1 MNETRDLI
9 IGIDFG
15 KEYSQI
21 CYYDRKAEEPRSL
34 PVKVGSSQFE
44 MPTCLCLRPDRKTY
58 CAGLEAEYF
67 AREKG
72 GFLAGN
78 LYEIS
83 AQNGPVGVGGEK
95 KEAWELLAHYL
106 HEMLK
111 LTGIAEVEKN
121 IRSLSIAM
129 DSLNAVQ
136 VENLQR
142 ACRELGIPEERTI
155 LLDYEESFYYYVMT
169 QKIETW
175 NRSVG
180 WYSFEQQKV
189 SFRRMSMNSGTRPV
203 LVHLEEPVTT
213 TLSAKVEERDAE
225 FYTFIKNTLGKELYS
240 SIQINGEGFDQ
251 EWAQK
256 SVKLLCYQ
264 RRKVFYGNNLFARG
278 ACSAGAERVINHDLK
293 DYRYMSS
300 SLVLSDVGMELR
312 VMGAP
317 AYYPLIESGRNWY
330 ESNAYVELILDGTKE
345 LVFIVDTM
353 GEAKKK
359 RIAMALP
366 GLPERPER
374 TTRLGVNLQYTSQDE
389 CRVTVKDLGFG
400 EMFPSSGKE
409 WTETTRWQ
417 EETK

>member
-83 AQNGPVGVGGEK
+83 AQNGPVAVGGEK

-189 SFRRMSMNSGTRPV
+189 SFRRMPMNSGTRPV

-251 EWAQK
+251 EWAVK

-264 RRKVFYGNNLFARG
+264 KRKVFFGNNLFAAG
-278 ACSAGAERVINHDLK
+278 ACGAGAEKLINKRLK
-293 DYRYMSS
+293 GYRYLGS
-300 SLVLSDVGMELR
+300 SLVLKDVGMEMR

-317 AYYPLIESGRNWY
+317 AYYPLLEAGNNWY
-330 ESNAYVELILDGTKE
+330 ESRACCQLILDNTEE
-345 LVFIVDTM
+345 LVFVVGTM
-353 GEAKKK
+353 GETEKK
-359 RIAMALP
+359 RMGMLLT
-366 GLPERPER
+366 GLPKRPNK
-374 TTRLGVNLQYTSQDE
+374 TTRLLLKLQYISRKE
-389 CRVTVKDLGFG
+389 CRITVKDLGFG
-400 EMFPSSGKE
+400 EMFPSSGKK
-409 WTETTRWQ
+409 W
-417 EETK
+417 EEIVQW

>member
-15 KEYSQI
+15 QEYSQI

-34 PVKVGSSQFE
+34 PVKVGSSQVE
-44 MPTCLCLRPDRKTY
+44 MPTCLCLRSDQKTW

-72 GFLAGN
+72 GFLAGD

-83 AQNGPVGVGGEK
+83 AKDTSVTIAGEK
-95 KEAWELLAHYL
+95 LEPWEILAHFL
-106 HEMLK
+106 HEMLR
-111 LTGIAEVEKN
+111 LLGIADVEKN
-121 IRSLSIAM
+121 IRSLSVAM
-129 DSLNAVQ
+129 ETLNTVQ
-136 VENLQR
+136 VENLQK
-142 ACRELGIPEERTI
+142 ACRELGIPESNTI

-180 WYSFEQQKV
+180 WYSFENEEV

-203 LVHLEEPVTT
+203 LVRLEVPVRTV
-213 TLSAKVEERDAE
+213 LSKNPEERDAE
-225 FYTFIKNTLGKELYS
+225 FYTFIKDTLGKELYS

-278 ACSAGAERVINHDLK
+278 ACGVGAERFLNHDLK
-293 DYRYMSS
+293 DYCYMSS
-300 SLVLSDVGMELR
+300 SLVLSDVGMEMR
-312 VMGAP
+312 VMGTP
-317 AYYPLIESGRNWY
+317 AYYQLIESGRNWY
-330 ESNAYVELILDGTKE
+330 ESNAYVELILDDTKE

-366 GLPERPER
+366 GLPERPAR
-374 TTRLGVNLQYTSQDE
+374 TTRLGVSLQYTSQTE
-389 CRVTVKDLGFG
+389 CQVLVKDLGFG
-400 EMFPSSGKE
+400 EMFPSSGMEWKE
-409 WTETTRWQ
+409 MTRWQ
-417 EETK
+417 EES

>member
-1 MNETRDLI
+1 MDKIKAAVIYLASGNSKRFGQENKLLQMIGTKPMYRYGLDRLIDLCKDHEGFEI
-9 IGIDFG
+9 IVVTQYQEIMKQTQYEPITTVFCPESKYGI
-15 KEYSQI
+15 SWSI
-21 CYYDRKAEEPRSL
+21 KA
-34 PVKVGSSQFE
+34 
-44 MPTCLCLRPDRKTY
+44 
-58 CAGLEAEYF
+58 
-67 AREKG
+67 
-72 GFLAGN
+72 
-78 LYEIS
+78 
-83 AQNGPVGVGGEK
+83 
-95 KEAWELLAHYL
+95 
-106 HEMLK
+106 
-111 LTGIAEVEKN
+111 GIKA
-121 IRSLSIAM
+121 
-129 DSLNAVQ
+129 
-136 VENLQR
+136 
-142 ACRELGIPEERTI
+142 
-155 LLDYEESFYYYVMT
+155 
-169 QKIETW
+169 
-175 NRSVG
+175 
-180 WYSFEQQKV
+180 
-189 SFRRMSMNSGTRPV
+189 
-203 LVHLEEPVTT
+203 
-213 TLSAKVEERDAE
+213 AKDAE

>member
-83 AQNGPVGVGGEK
+83 AQNGPVAVGGEK

-180 WYSFEQQKV
+180 WDSFEQQKG

-264 RRKVFYGNNLFARG
+264 KRKVFYGNNLFAKG
-278 ACSAGAERVINHDLK
+278 ACAAGAERFLTRK
-293 DYRYMSS
+293 LRDYRYLSS
-300 SLVLSDVGMELR
+300 SLVLKDVGMDMR
-312 VMGAP
+312 VMGAQ
-317 AYYPLIESGRNWY
+317 AYYPLIEAGRNWY
-330 ESNAYVELILDGTKE
+330 ECRAECELILDGTDE
-345 LVFIVDTM
+345 LIFVASAM
-353 GEAKKK
+353 GESEKKYIGM
-359 RIAMALP
+359 RLP
-366 GLPERPER
+366 GLPKRPNK
-374 TTRLGVNLQYTSQDE
+374 TTRLDVKLQYISQDE
-389 CRVTVKDLGFG
+389 CEIMVTDLGFG
-400 EMFPSSGKE
+400 EMFPSSGKV
-409 WTETTRWQ
+409 WKETTRW
-417 EETK
+417 

>member
-1 MNETRDLI
+1 
-9 IGIDFG
+9 
-15 KEYSQI
+15 
-21 CYYDRKAEEPRSL
+21 
-34 PVKVGSSQFE
+34 
-44 MPTCLCLRPDRKTY
+44 
-58 CAGLEAEYF
+58 
-67 AREKG
+67 
-72 GFLAGN
+72 
-78 LYEIS
+78 
-83 AQNGPVGVGGEK
+83 
-95 KEAWELLAHYL
+95 
-106 HEMLK
+106 
-111 LTGIAEVEKN
+111 
-121 IRSLSIAM
+121 
-129 DSLNAVQ
+129 
-136 VENLQR
+136 
-142 ACRELGIPEERTI
+142 
-155 LLDYEESFYYYVMT
+155 
-169 QKIETW
+169 
-175 NRSVG
+175 
-180 WYSFEQQKV
+180 
-189 SFRRMSMNSGTRPV
+189 MNSGTRPV

-300 SLVLSDVGMELR
+300 SLVLSDVGIELR

-374 TTRLGVNLQYTSQDE
+374 TYNDGESGCECSGEGGCPSFVGEDRPFGKPGQPLLGGRTE
-389 CRVTVKDLGFG
+389 KTERG
-400 EMFPSSGKE
+400 EAILIFV
-409 WTETTRWQ
+409 
-417 EETK
+417 

>member
-1 MNETRDLI
+1 
-9 IGIDFG
+9 
-15 KEYSQI
+15 
-21 CYYDRKAEEPRSL
+21 
-34 PVKVGSSQFE
+34 
-44 MPTCLCLRPDRKTY
+44 
-58 CAGLEAEYF
+58 
-67 AREKG
+67 
-72 GFLAGN
+72 
-78 LYEIS
+78 
-83 AQNGPVGVGGEK
+83 
-95 KEAWELLAHYL
+95 
-106 HEMLK
+106 
-111 LTGIAEVEKN
+111 
-121 IRSLSIAM
+121 
-129 DSLNAVQ
+129 
-136 VENLQR
+136 
-142 ACRELGIPEERTI
+142 
-155 LLDYEESFYYYVMT
+155 
-169 QKIETW
+169 
-175 NRSVG
+175 
-180 WYSFEQQKV
+180 
-189 SFRRMSMNSGTRPV
+189 MSMNSGTRPV

-300 SLVLSDVGMELR
+300 SLVLSDV
-312 VMGAP
+312 
-317 AYYPLIESGRNWY
+317 
-330 ESNAYVELILDGTKE
+330 TKE

>member
-1 MNETRDLI
+1 
-9 IGIDFG
+9 
-15 KEYSQI
+15 
-21 CYYDRKAEEPRSL
+21 
-34 PVKVGSSQFE
+34 
-44 MPTCLCLRPDRKTY
+44 
-58 CAGLEAEYF
+58 
-67 AREKG
+67 
-72 GFLAGN
+72 
-78 LYEIS
+78 
-83 AQNGPVGVGGEK
+83 
-95 KEAWELLAHYL
+95 
-106 HEMLK
+106 
-111 LTGIAEVEKN
+111 
-121 IRSLSIAM
+121 
-129 DSLNAVQ
+129 
-136 VENLQR
+136 
-142 ACRELGIPEERTI
+142 
-155 LLDYEESFYYYVMT
+155 
-169 QKIETW
+169 
-175 NRSVG
+175 
-180 WYSFEQQKV
+180 
-189 SFRRMSMNSGTRPV
+189 
-203 LVHLEEPVTT
+203 
-213 TLSAKVEERDAE
+213 
-225 FYTFIKNTLGKELYS
+225 
-240 SIQINGEGFDQ
+240 
-251 EWAQK
+251 
-256 SVKLLCYQ
+256 VKLLCYQ

>member
-1 MNETRDLI
+1 
-9 IGIDFG
+9 
-15 KEYSQI
+15 
-21 CYYDRKAEEPRSL
+21 
-34 PVKVGSSQFE
+34 
-44 MPTCLCLRPDRKTY
+44 
-58 CAGLEAEYF
+58 
-67 AREKG
+67 
-72 GFLAGN
+72 
-78 LYEIS
+78 
-83 AQNGPVGVGGEK
+83 
-95 KEAWELLAHYL
+95 
-106 HEMLK
+106 
-111 LTGIAEVEKN
+111 
-121 IRSLSIAM
+121 
-129 DSLNAVQ
+129 
-136 VENLQR
+136 
-142 ACRELGIPEERTI
+142 
-155 LLDYEESFYYYVMT
+155 MT

-330 ESNAYVELILDGTKE
+330 ETGMKVCRADPGWNEGTCFYCRYNGRGKKE
-345 LVFIVDTM
+345 TDRNGIAGAA
-353 GEAKKK
+353 GE
-359 RIAMALP
+359 
-366 GLPERPER
+366 
-374 TTRLGVNLQYTSQDE
+374 TRADN
-389 CRVTVKDLGFG
+389 
-400 EMFPSSGKE
+400 
-409 WTETTRWQ
+409 ETWCESAVYFTG
-417 EETK
+417 

>member
-1 MNETRDLI
+1 MDKIKAAVIYLASGNSKRFGQENKLLQMIGTKPMYRYGLDRLIDLCKDHEGFEI
-9 IGIDFG
+9 IVVTQYQEIMKQTQYDPITTVFCPESKYGI
-15 KEYSQI
+15 SWSI
-21 CYYDRKAEEPRSL
+21 KA
-34 PVKVGSSQFE
+34 
-44 MPTCLCLRPDRKTY
+44 
-58 CAGLEAEYF
+58 
-67 AREKG
+67 
-72 GFLAGN
+72 
-78 LYEIS
+78 
-83 AQNGPVGVGGEK
+83 
-95 KEAWELLAHYL
+95 
-106 HEMLK
+106 
-111 LTGIAEVEKN
+111 GIKA
-121 IRSLSIAM
+121 
-129 DSLNAVQ
+129 
-136 VENLQR
+136 
-142 ACRELGIPEERTI
+142 
-155 LLDYEESFYYYVMT
+155 
-169 QKIETW
+169 
-175 NRSVG
+175 
-180 WYSFEQQKV
+180 
-189 SFRRMSMNSGTRPV
+189 
-203 LVHLEEPVTT
+203 
-213 TLSAKVEERDAE
+213 AKDAE

>member
-1 MNETRDLI
+1 MDKIKAAVIYLASGNSKRFGQENKLLQMIGTKPMYRYGLDRLIDLC
-9 IGIDFG
+9 
-15 KEYSQI
+15 K
-21 CYYDRKAEEPRSL
+21 
-34 PVKVGSSQFE
+34 
-44 MPTCLCLRPDRKTY
+44 
-58 CAGLEAEYF
+58 
-67 AREKG
+67 
-72 GFLAGN
+72 
-78 LYEIS
+78 
-83 AQNGPVGVGGEK
+83 
-95 KEAWELLAHYL
+95 
-106 HEMLK
+106 
-111 LTGIAEVEKN
+111 
-121 IRSLSIAM
+121 
-129 DSLNAVQ
+129 
-136 VENLQR
+136 
-142 ACRELGIPEERTI
+142 
-155 LLDYEESFYYYVMT
+155 DYEGFEIIVVTQYQEIMKQTQYDPITTVFCPESKYGISWSI
-169 QKIETW
+169 KAGI
-175 NRSVG
+175 
-180 WYSFEQQKV
+180 KA
-189 SFRRMSMNSGTRPV
+189 
-203 LVHLEEPVTT
+203 
-213 TLSAKVEERDAE
+213 AKDAE